1 MELEDEERL
10 RSFAALLDR
19 SPDSVAVVGLDG
31 KVRYLNEAGRRL
43 VGLPDDVDVTSTVFS
58 DYLTPES
65 VAALAL
71 DGPVPAGQ
79 PDRRP
84 WTGETTLRSWPDGRP
99 VTVVTTSFLLT
110 DDVTGRPFARAV
122 IQSDLRESR
131 VANAAVA
138 SAREALQH
146 GLERNHALLLHMPDV
161 LVVVDS
167 GGRLLFASPS
177 ATRLV
182 GVGRTAP
189 LGSSVLERVHPEDR
203 ERARVLLAD
212 VVSRQGSGQRVLLR
226 LLGPDGDPVPYEAHL
241 DNLLDEPAVGGIVIV
256 ARDVVEQQR
265 RELATRAGGR
275 VLELIAGGAHLDTVL
290 AALAQ
295 WVESALHGV
304 RCSVLLVERDGPVP
318 VLRDVAS
325 PSLPA
330 RYREA
335 VAQLPVDSTFSPCAV
350 AVTTDEPVIVADLL
364 AEQQWAPFHETA
376 EAIGV
381 RSCWSFPVI
390 SPASGATLGA
400 FALYGDEPSL
410 PDELT
415 TALVQRASHTVGIAL
430 DRERLL
436 GSLEH
441 QARHDGLTGLPNR
454 FELLER
460 LSAGLDRSLDGGAPP
475 LVVFLDLDR
484 LKIINDSL
492 GHERGD
498 ELLVDVAR
506 RLRAAVDPA
515 DLVARFG
522 GDEFVVVS
530 TVPRGA
536 EEVAAYAQ
544 GILDVVSEPVV
555 LAGRR
560 ITPSASAGVVLA
572 HREQTPTEVIRDAD
586 IAMYR
591 AKHRGGARHALFG
604 PEMRQRA
611 FDRLDMEQQIRNGIA
626 NDEFR
631 VHYQPI
637 VDMARD
643 DRVLGFEA
651 LVRWQHPQ
659 RGLLG
664 PGAFLDLAEETGL
677 IVPLGEWVLEAAV
690 EAAARWSETAVT
702 DGLMMSVNLAA
713 QQVRTT
719 GLPSLVRSCTEAI
732 GGWTL
737 GLEITESTLM
747 DDTPVV
753 ADVIDRIAATGAELS
768 IDDFGTGFSSLSY
781 LTRLP
786 VRRLKIDGSFVADL
800 SRKPEATTVIAAVI
814 GLADKLGLTVV
825 AEGVETAE
833 QRAQLLDM
841 DCRLA
846 QGYLFSRPVPE
857 PEALAMLDPR

>member
-1 MELEDEERL
+1 MGLGDEERL
-10 RSFAALLDR
+10 RHFEALLEG
-19 SPDSVAVVGLDG
+19 SPDSVAVLGLDG
-31 KVRYLNEAGRRL
+31 RVRFLNEAGRRL
-43 VGLPDDVDVTSTVFS
+43 VGLPDDVDVTSTLFS

-65 VAALAL
+65 VEALAL
-71 DGPVPAGQ
+71 DGPASAGGT
-79 PDRRP
+79 DRGP
-84 WTGETTLRSWPDGRP
+84 WTGETTLRSWPDGTP
-99 VTVVTTSFLLT
+99 VCVVTTSFVLT

-131 VANAAVA
+131 WANAAVA
-138 SAREALQH
+138 NAREALQH

-161 LVVVDS
+161 LVVVDP

-203 ERARVLLAD
+203 DRARAVLAE
-212 VVSRQGSGQRVLLR
+212 VVSRQGSSQRVLLR
-226 LLGPDGDPVPYEAHL
+226 LLGPGGDPVPYEARL

-265 RELATRAGGR
+265 RELASRADAR

-290 AALAQ
+290 GALAQ
-295 WVESALHGV
+295 WVESALPGV
-304 RCSVLLVERDGPVP
+304 RCSVQLVERDGPVP

-325 PSLPA
+325 PSMPA

-335 VAQLPVDSTFSPCAV
+335 VAQLPVNSTFSPCAV
-350 AVTTDEPVIVADLL
+350 AVTTNEPVLVVDLQ
-364 AEQQWAPFHETA
+364 AEPQWAPFHETA

-381 RSCWSFPVI
+381 RSCWSFPVT
-390 SPASGATLGA
+390 SPTSGATLGT
-400 FALYGDEPSL
+400 FALYGDEPGM
-410 PDELT
+410 PDEGT
-415 TALVQRASHTVGIAL
+415 TVLMQRASHTVGIAL

-454 FELLER
+454 FELLTT
-460 LSAGLDRSLDGGAPP
+460 LSSGLDRSLDGGAPP

-515 DLVARFG
+515 DHVARFG

-530 TVPRGA
+530 TVPRSA
-536 EEVAAYAQ
+536 EEVAVYAQ

-572 HREQTPTEVIRDAD
+572 HREQTPTDVIRDAD

-591 AKHRGGARHALFG
+591 AQHRGGARYAVFG

-611 FDRLDMEQQIRNGIA
+611 FDRLDMEQQIRHGIEH
-626 NDEFR
+626 DEFR
-631 VHYQPI
+631 VFYQPI
-637 VDMARD
+637 VDMARG

-651 LVRWQHPQ
+651 LVRWQHPV

-664 PGAFLDLAEETGL
+664 PGDFLDLAEETGL
-677 IVPLGEWVLEAAV
+677 VVPLGEWVLRAAV
-690 EAAARWSETAVT
+690 DAAGRWSETAAT
-702 DGLMMSVNLAA
+702 QGLMMSVNLAA
-713 QQVRTT
+713 QQIRAT
-719 GLPSLVRSCTEAI
+719 GLPSLVRSCTEAMA
-732 GGWTL
+732 GWTL

-747 DDTPVV
+747 DDTSMV

-786 VRRLKIDGSFVADL
+786 VRRLKIDRSFVADL
-800 SRKPEATTVIAAVI
+800 SSKPGATTVVAAVI
-814 GLADKLGLTVV
+814 GLAAQLGLTVV
-825 AEGVETAE
+825 AEGVETTE
-833 QRAQLLDM
+833 QRSRLLDM

-846 QGYLFSRPVPE
+846 QGFLFSRPVPE